1 MAPLI
6 IAALYGLMFLLI
18 KLVTSFEFSN
28 ETRLIINIV
37 GGISALVLPIIIYSI
52 IDFKLTQRSINL
64 VGQSWCKEQNVEL
77 KKVEMHKNH
86 FALIC
91 LQDNKKIRKK
101 FRVRF
106 IPTTWFVKSV
116 EWLEK

>member
-28 ETRLIINIV
+28 EVRLIINIV
-37 GGISALVLPIIIYSI
+37 GGIGALVVPILIYSI
-52 IDFKLTQRSINL
+52 IDFKLTQRAL
-64 VGQSWCKEQNVEL
+64 KQLGRDWCEKHSLEF
-77 KKVEMHKNH
+77 KTVEMHKNH
-86 FALIC
+86 YALIYR
-91 LQDNKKIRKK
+91 QDNKKMRKK
-101 FRVRF
+101 FKARF
-106 IPTTWFVKSV
+106 IPTTWFVKSI

>member
-6 IAALYGLMFLLI
+6 IAALYGLMFLVI
-18 KLVTSFEFSN
+18 QLVTSFEYSN
-28 ETRLIINIV
+28 ELRLLINIV
-37 GGISALVLPIIIYSI
+37 VGIGALVVPIVIYSF
-52 IDFKLTQRSINL
+52 IDFKLTHRAINL
-64 VGQSWCKEQNVEL
+64 IGQSWCKEQNVEL